1 MLDQLIIG
9 DKFSFDDFGASV
21 AEEKISQPP
30 KKEIK
35 ETIPFSNVT
44 YDFSKINGEIYWEQ
58 RELEYVFE
66 IIGVTPEDLT
76 RKKTAFANWIMNVFE
91 ENIISPYDPDFHYVG
106 TYKDMSP
113 DDDESKEKSTI
124 TVKFAAYPFK
134 IANRPKEYTFIIP
147 ALSEIT
153 ATILNDSSHRITPTL
168 TVDKNITLTLG
179 NLSFSISAGEI
190 TDGDFKIDTGVNT
203 VVLNSQNT
211 TDSTLTVRFYEE
223 VF

>member
-21 AEEKISQPP
+21 AEERISQPP

-35 ETIPFSNVT
+35 ETVPFSNVT
-44 YDFSKINGEIYWEQ
+44 YDFSKINGELYWEQ

-66 IIGVTPEDLT
+66 IIGITPEDLT

-91 ENIISPYDPDFHYVG
+91 ENIISPYDTDFHYIG
-106 TYKDMSP
+106 TYKEMSP

-153 ATILNDSSHRITPTL
+153 ATILNDSSHKVTPTL
-168 TVDKNITLTLG
+168 ITDNAVAIKFDNT
-179 NLSFSISAGEI
+179 SYSIPTGEI
-190 TDGDFKIDTGVNT
+190 TDGKFKLNTGVNN
-203 VVLNSQNT
+203 LIINNNT
-211 TDSTLTVRFYEE
+211 ETDCNLTVRFYEE